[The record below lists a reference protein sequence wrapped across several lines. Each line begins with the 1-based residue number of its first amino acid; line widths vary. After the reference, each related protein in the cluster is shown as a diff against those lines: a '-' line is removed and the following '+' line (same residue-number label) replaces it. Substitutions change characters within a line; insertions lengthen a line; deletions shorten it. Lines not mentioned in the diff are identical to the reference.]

1 MKKYIFII
9 LIVLVVFHSNTI
21 FAENTVNIES
31 VIKEQESSFG
41 IKDFLKSA
49 EKYNLGENTKDL
61 NISEMYNSAVSGN
74 IDNKRL
80 LNSFIKISGI
90 QFKECIKIFINILI
104 IVLIHSILKSVVDGL
119 DNNGQVSNIVYY
131 VQYILIITII
141 MSSFS
146 NLISDINET
155 IKNLA
160 DFANTLI
167 PLLISL
173 LIFTG
178 NLATSSM
185 VQPILLL
192 LIEIIT
198 EFIKIVILPIISIIT
213 VFIILSK
220 ISDKVQI
227 NKISSFMKS
236 SVVWTLGIVLT
247 FFIGFLSLEGTLT
260 ASVDGITA
268 KTTKAAVSS
277 LIPVVGKILGDG
289 VDSILGCA
297 VVLKNAVGV
306 IGVIIII
313 GICINPILKV
323 AFFSIMYSL
332 LSAIIEPISDKKI
345 SNLLQEMS
353 SVFKL
358 LFGVLC
364 TVATL
369 LIIGITIVIKI
380 SNSGMMYR

>member
-1 MKKYIFII
+1 MRF
-9 LIVLVVFHSNTI
+9 
-21 FAENTVNIES
+21 
-31 VIKEQESSFG
+31 
-41 IKDFLKSA
+41 
-49 EKYNLGENTKDL
+49 
-61 NISEMYNSAVSGN
+61 
-74 IDNKRL
+74 
-80 LNSFIKISGI
+80 
-90 QFKECIKIFINILI
+90 
-104 IVLIHSILKSVVDGL
+104 
-119 DNNGQVSNIVYY
+119 
-131 VQYILIITII
+131 
-141 MSSFS
+141 
-146 NLISDINET
+146 
-155 IKNLA
+155 
-160 DFANTLI
+160 
-167 PLLISL
+167 ISL
-173 LIFTG
+173 G
-178 NLATSSM
+178 RSSKTW
-185 VQPILLL
+185 Q
-192 LIEIIT
+192 
-198 EFIKIVILPIISIIT
+198 
-213 VFIILSK
+213 
-220 ISDKVQI
+220 VQI

>member
-1 MKKYIFII
+1 M
-9 LIVLVVFHSNTI
+9 
-21 FAENTVNIES
+21 
-31 VIKEQESSFG
+31 
-41 IKDFLKSA
+41 LK
-49 EKYNLGENTKDL
+49 T
-61 NISEMYNSAVSGN
+61 
-74 IDNKRL
+74 
-80 LNSFIKISGI
+80 SGI
-90 QFKECIKIFINILI
+90 QFKESIKIFANILVI
-104 IVLIHSILKSVVDGL
+104 ILIHSILKSVVDGL
-119 DNNGQVSNIVYY
+119 ENNGQVSNIVYF

-146 NLISDINET
+146 TIIVDIKET
-155 IKNLA
+155 IENLA
-160 DFANTLI
+160 DFSNMLI

-178 NLATSSM
+178 NLATSTM

-198 EFIKIVILPIISIIT
+198 QFIKIFVLPSISIIT

-220 ISDKVQI
+220 ISDRIQI

-236 SVVWTLGIVLT
+236 SIVWILGIVLT
-247 FFIGFLSLEGTLT
+247 FFIGVLSLEGTLT

-297 VVLKNAVGV
+297 VVLKNAVGI
-306 IGVIIII
+306 IGVITII
-313 GICINPILKV
+313 GICINPIIKTAIL
-323 AFFSIMYSL
+323 SIIYSL

-345 SNLLQEMS
+345 SDLLQEVS

-358 LFGVLC
+358 LLGVLC
-364 TVATL
+364 SVSAL

-380 SNSGMMYR
+380 SNGGMMYR